1 MKKLTAGI
9 FATLLAVV
17 SADSAYAAIASS
29 GYVDEKVGEVSQ
41 TVTTLSGTVSGH
53 TTQIG
58 TINTNLDK
66 KADKATTLSGY
77 GITDAYTSAKGTALE
92 GRVAAVEEPEA
103 QVAAGV
109 TGPVSGGTVYTAIQG
124 VSGNVGTV
132 TSDVADLKED
142 MTQAQTDISGLKEA
156 SATHATKTELA
167 GKQDK
172 LSQTG
177 SASQPVYVNAEGKVT
192 AGNTIPTVT
201 TSITTGQTAAA
212 QAGAVATA
220 LAAKANTADLGAL
233 ATLDAVGSTQIT
245 DGAVATAD
253 IADKAVTEAKLSDTV
268 NASLDKADSA
278 LQQADLADYVTKEA
292 ADAAYAGIATET
304 TASTA
309 STNAQTALSNIGTLS
324 QLTTDAKG
332 NTVAAINEVATEA
345 AAAATAAAGAKTA
358 ADTAQGDVNA
368 LEAVVN
374 HETTGLAAAH
384 DAIDAVEGRVTTAE
398 GEIDAI
404 QTEMDTMATSETV
417 TNLTNRVTTA
427 EGDIDDLEAA
437 VNNAESGLAATNAIA
452 DQALANAAT
461 AQSAAETAQATAD
474 AKQDK
479 LTGTIGGSMQP
490 VYLNNGTITAGATL
504 GSLATKSTVTNA
516 DVADGALAQ
525 SKINGL
531 ATSLA
536 AKLTTPPTSE
546 NGETGLYV
554 LTYDGT
560 DFQWEDIARTVAE

>member
-29 GYVDEKVGEVSQ
+29 GYVDDKVGEVSQ

-53 TTQIG
+53 TTSIG
-58 TINTNLDK
+58 EIEDTMGTYGDIVTHNV
-66 KADKATTLSGY
+66 AEFATAAEGDL
-77 GITDAYTSAKGTALE
+77 ATSAVQPADITNVERTTNKTQTVNAQSTETQYPSAKAVWTAVSSVDANASVEALK
-92 GRVAAVEEPEA
+92 GRVDTLE
-103 QVAAGV
+103 
-109 TGPVSGGTVYTAIQG
+109 TA
-124 VSGNVGTV
+124 S
-132 TSDVADLKED
+132 K
-142 MTQAQTDISGLKEA
+142 
-156 SATHATKTELA
+156 THATKTELSSGLA
-167 GKQDK
+167 AKQDK

-212 QAGAVATA
+212 QAGAVADA
-220 LAAKANTADLGAL
+220 LAAKAD
-233 ATLDAVGSTQIT
+233 AT
-245 DGAVATAD
+245 
-253 IADKAVTEAKLSDTV
+253 
-268 NASLDKADSA
+268 
-278 LQQADLADYVTKEA
+278 DLADYVTKEA
-292 ADAAYAGIATET
+292 ADAAYADIATES

-309 STNAQTALSNIGTLS
+309 STNAQTALTNIGTLTN
-324 QLTTDAKG
+324 LTTGAKT
-332 NTVAAINEVATEA
+332 NTVAAINEVASEA

-358 ADTAQGDVNA
+358 ADTAQGDVDA

-374 HETTGLAAAH
+374 NETTGLAAAH
-384 DAIDAVEGRVTTAE
+384 TAIDAVEGRVTTAE

-404 QTEMDTMATSETV
+404 QAEMDTMATSATV
-417 TNLTNRVTTA
+417 TSLTNRVTEA
-427 EGDIDDLEAA
+427 EGDIDGLEAA

-452 DQALANAAT
+452 DEALANAAT
-461 AQSAAETAQATAD
+461 AQSAAEAAQATAD
-474 AKQDK
+474 KKQDK

-504 GSLATKSTVTNA
+504 GSLATKSTVTNSE
-516 DVADGALAQ
+516 VADGALAQ

-531 ATSLA
+531 ASSLA

-546 NGETGLYV
+546 KGETGLYV

-560 DFQWEDIARTVAE
+560 DFQWEDIARTVTE